1 MSKKRIRNYV
11 FLPGTAL
18 SSNAFPNAYELLLN
32 NKAFLQKE
40 SNAYIQNSIAIDQA
54 VNLNPNAVAY
64 LTTNKSFLQEEVAAY
79 ITAQVAAS
87 AGPFVGYTFD
97 AAKCKRDTGY
107 IIDAYIYDLRYGG
120 NEQTRFVASQ
130 YWLSGV
136 AQVDGDR
143 LPEVW
148 AHSKMRDIINKFV
161 LPGIS
166 YVTQQSPVVQPQ
178 VITGTHAPE
187 THIQQRVSS
196 LAFIIT
202 DVITNGLSVLQ
213 GLNNYPNG
221 VALITANKAFLK
233 DEITAWIAKQVETNT
248 APFVNFEFNA
258 LKCKRD
264 IGYIIDAYVY
274 DITNGGTEK
283 IREAVQQYWLGGVAQ
298 VDGSRAAEVAAH
310 TKLRDVINNFILP
323 RTTYPT
329 DQNPIITTQVTSLPS
344 TEAGVST
351 LITTLAGITTSVIS
365 GGLAALA
372 AVNLRPNA
380 VTLLTNNKEFLKDEI
395 TAWIAAQVAGN
406 ISPFVGYTYDS
417 AKCKRDAGF
426 VIDGYTYD
434 LRYGGTEGTRD
445 IFQQYW
451 IGTTAQVDGDR
462 SPEIAA
468 HTQLATIINDYI
480 FTRTLYTTQQSPIT
494 STQNTTGSNAEADA
508 DDIVDTLSGI
518 FLNVLADGLEE
529 LPTMPVTQSLRNFA
543 GYAYDTSKCERD
555 VGYVLDAYINDLRY
569 GGNIET
575 RFVASRYWEG
585 QVAQIDGDRRPE
597 LVTHQFIRDIINF
610 YVFTQDTYTQLQG
623 TVQLYTNNNI
633 TYESGAPA
641 RIYTLANTLLNVIEN
656 GLSSLPARQNGVTQ
670 LKIQGK
676 YNLDE
681 FLLITNTTNNQVL
694 YNFASNQY
702 GGEVSFFATYN
713 SNGFSRD
720 DDYPSFLQIAD
731 YVTSI
736 RLDVNTSSSSST
748 DDVQI
753 FVESDEQTI
762 RPWDFGTD
770 AIERMRV
777 AAPQSMLDADFEY
790 GLQPTKWQAIGLL
803 RGYPSVYEIPGSD
816 QAVISVVTDASIG
829 TASVGSSLIT
839 VTVSGAHGL
848 TVGAPFTIKALANT
862 ITGFSRAEGTFL
874 VNSIPSPTTFT
885 YYATARV
892 GTTNGQV
899 LATTYTQ
906 LRKAA
911 FYTGASVGSPTFSVF
926 SNGNSGSIDTQFNS
940 PTASD
945 SIAFTGAAPI
955 IGSPLSGTGIATG
968 TQISGVVGNG
978 GIVVSTT
985 IQTNTSPGVNTLEID
1000 NPSGVLE
1007 GLGIDRGDGQAIFIN
1022 SISGNT
1028 VTFTGNI
1035 TNSRVGST
1043 AEYTSVTGADVAPIG
1058 TGASFNFQR
1067 LNGNYVFLGVAE
1079 GGQNYKVGDKVRID
1093 GADLEGASTTND
1105 IVITILATE
1114 SGGSISNTD
1123 SAVGI
1128 SFTGT
1133 SASGAVTY
1141 TALPQDATSGSGI
1154 NSSFTVIRT
1163 DTGDSTA
1170 GTYSVSVVNPGSSFA
1185 PGDTITI
1192 FGGNLGGGAPNDLTI
1207 TVGLTG
1213 LFGAI
1218 DTFTFSGQ
1226 ALGTDKI
1233 FSDLVSTN
1241 VAQPS
1246 FGAVFTVERSGGDYT
1261 VQITNGGSDYVV
1273 GNQIIVSGN
1282 LLGGTTPANNLL
1294 ITVNAV
1300 DAGVIEGVAFS
1311 GTAINGDAIDFY
1323 SVIQLSAATTIAI
1336 GSGTTLNYTGIAQ
1349 IEVAFLTAH
1358 GLIPGA
1364 SITTAITSS
1373 GTNHALAGGPFYVES
1388 TPTPETLRYTARTSG
1403 TVQTAVPLTGILY
1416 TRSDSYFIHRPYDGG
1431 VQLGTGGPQHGA
1443 QAIRM
1448 SKKYI
1453 RYQSGKGI
1461 MYTTGALFAPSY
1473 DIQSINA
1480 SGTTVGSFITVVLD
1494 DVDHGCQVGG
1504 VITITGI
1511 ETAGYNGEY
1520 TVSDVVNERQ
1530 LVVQATSVLSN
1541 VYGTIGPAAKISL
1554 KRWHGATVRAGAF
1567 DEQNGIFWQYNGN
1580 QLAVGLRSSTFQI
1593 AGTVN
1598 ITKDTNLMTGSN
1610 TRFRD
1615 QLKAGDKIVIKGM
1628 THVITRISSQTSLTV
1643 SPDYRGAVDAVSAK
1657 LCKIEDI
1664 IVTQD
1669 KFNRDRLDGTGPSG
1683 YNVNT
1688 STMQMIGI
1696 QYSWYGAGFIDFML
1710 RGSDGNYIFAHRIRN
1725 SNVNTEA
1732 YMRTGNLPVRYEVI
1746 NESATGKLASSIT
1759 ATQTTLPLLD
1769 ASEFP
1774 DDSGLVYV
1782 DNELIAFT
1790 GKSGNTLTG
1799 CTRSAPLTNFVA
1811 GASRTFRGGSAST
1824 HEYNTGVVL
1833 VSTTISPII
1842 SHWGSAFLT
1851 DGLFDEDRGY
1861 IFSYASTGV
1870 SVTTTKQ
1877 TAFLIR
1883 LAPSVSNAIVGD
1895 LGERELLNR
1904 AQLLL
1909 KSVAVTS
1916 DTGSGGIVIEGVLN
1930 PSNYPTDPTL
1940 ITWGALSGL
1949 SAGGQ
1954 PSFAQIAPGG
1964 SVSWSSATQTTATAT
1979 TTADINGNL
1988 VVPNKAVFAR
1998 SSGTNILYVT
2008 QTSWST
2014 INASTGFLINDG
2026 KYPAGTTIST
2036 QTASPSPVATT
2047 INEASGSARI
2057 RNDWTFSTNV
2067 LYVLASDWNSLTNP
2081 SNATGMRP
2089 TSGFPAGTFVTAVS
2103 SSFFTNGRQVY
2114 QLTFS
2119 QFSTSAFFND
2129 QVVTFSLGG
2138 TQTTDLSRIYFTS
2151 GSWNALPLDVPA
2163 VGTATSDANFAGGTT
2178 ISAITATRTFA
2189 GTSYVAVTFSN
2200 AASAITGGTTVTFS
2214 TIPYFTL
2221 TLSSSSTSSVAAN
2234 ANVQLTLR
2242 QSTTNTNFA
2251 FITQASWETL
2261 VSTYTA
2267 GIGTEIADAKFPA
2280 GARISNVSALSTFA
2294 STNYYRLTF
2303 NQTSTAAITASSTI
2317 TFRFGQPPYALP
2329 GETVFSFIAAPG
2341 ESAELD
2347 LGELKELT
2355 NTTLG
2360 GRGTYPNGPDV
2371 LAINVYKASGT
2382 ALNSNIILRWGEA
2395 QA

>member
-11 FLPGTAL
+11 FLPGTAS
-18 SSNAFPNAYELLLN
+18 SSNAFPNAYELLFN

-54 VNLNPNAVAY
+54 VNLNPNAVTY
-64 LTTNKSFLQEEVAAY
+64 LTDNKLFLQEEVAAY

-87 AGPFVGYTFD
+87 AGPFAGYTFD

-120 NEQTRFVASQ
+120 NEQTRYVASQ

-166 YVTQQSPVVQPQ
+166 YSTQQSPIVQAQ

-187 THIQQRVSS
+187 THVQQRISS

-213 GLNNYPNG
+213 GLDNYPRAVN
-221 VALITANKAFLK
+221 LINSNKAFLK
-233 DEITAWIAKQVETNT
+233 DEITAWIATQVETNT
-248 APFVNFEFNA
+248 APFVGFTYSP

-274 DITNGGTEK
+274 DIKNGGTEK
-283 IREAVQQYWLGGVAQ
+283 TREAVQQYWLGGVAQ
-298 VDGSRAAEVAAH
+298 VDGNRDAEVAAH

-323 RTTYPT
+323 RTTYPS
-329 DQNPIITTQVTSLPS
+329 DQDPVITTQVTSLPP
-344 TEAGVST
+344 TEAGVT
-351 LITTLAGITTSVIS
+351 TIITTLANITTSVIS

-380 VTLLTNNKEFLKDEI
+380 VSLLTNNKEFLKDEI

-426 VIDGYTYD
+426 VIDGYIYD

-451 IGTTAQVDGDR
+451 IGTTPQVDGDR
-462 SPEIAA
+462 APEIAA

-494 STQNTTGSNAEADA
+494 STQNTSGSNAEADA
-508 DDIVDTLSGI
+508 DDIIDVLNGI
-518 FLNVLADGLEE
+518 FLNVLADGLDE

-555 VGYVLDAYINDLRY
+555 VGYVIDAYINDLRY
-569 GGNIET
+569 GGNIDT

-585 QVAQIDGDRRPE
+585 QVPQIDGDRRPE

-610 YVFTQDTYTQLQG
+610 YVFTQDTYVQLQG
-623 TVQLYTNNNI
+623 IEQRYTNNNI
-633 TYESGAPA
+633 TYEAGASN
-641 RIYTLANTLLNVIEN
+641 RIYTLTNVLLNVIEN
-656 GLSSLPARQNGVTQ
+656 GLSSLAVRENGVTQ
-670 LKIQGK
+670 IKIQGK
-676 YNLDE
+676 YDLDE
-681 FLLITNTTNNQVL
+681 LLLITNTTNNQIL
-694 YNFASNQY
+694 YNFSSDQF
-702 GGEVSFFATYN
+702 GGSISFFATYN
-713 SNGFSRD
+713 SNGISRD
-720 DDYPSFLQIAD
+720 EDYPSFLQIAD

-736 RLDVNTSSSSST
+736 ILDVDTSTSSNT
-748 DDVQI
+748 DDIQI
-753 FVESDEQTI
+753 FVENDEQTI

-770 AIERMRV
+770 AIERMRI

-816 QAVISVVTDASIG
+816 QAVISVSTDASIG
-829 TASVGSSLIT
+829 TAGIGASLIT
-839 VTVSGAHGL
+839 VSVSGAHGL
-848 TVGAPFTIKALANT
+848 TVGLPFTIKALANT

-874 VNSIPSPTTFT
+874 VNSVPSPTTFT

-892 GTTNGQV
+892 GTSNGQI

-911 FYTGASVGSPTFSVF
+911 FYTGASVGTPTFSIY
-926 SNGNSGSIDTQFNS
+926 SNGNAGTIDTQFN
-940 PTASD
+940 TAANANSF
-945 SIAFTGAAPI
+945 AFTGAAPV

-968 TQISGVVGNG
+968 TQVSGVVGNG
-978 GIVVSTT
+978 GIVASTN
-985 IQTNTSPGVNTLEID
+985 IRTNTSPGVNSFEID
-1000 NPSGVLE
+1000 STTGVFE
-1007 GLGIDRGDGQAIFIN
+1007 GLGIDRGDGQSVFIN

-1028 VTFTGNI
+1028 ITLTGNI

-1043 AEYTSVTGADVAPIG
+1043 AEYANATGVDVAPIG
-1058 TGASFNFQR
+1058 TGATFNFQR
-1067 LNGNYVFLGVAE
+1067 LNGTYAFLGVAN
-1079 GGQNYKVGDKVRID
+1079 GGQNYKVGDKIRID
-1093 GADLEGASTTND
+1093 GANLEGASTTND

-1133 SASGAVTY
+1133 SVSGTVTY
-1141 TALPQDATSGSGI
+1141 TALPQDSTSGTGI
-1154 NSSFTVIRT
+1154 NSSFTVIRS
-1163 DTGDSTA
+1163 DTGDSSI
-1170 GTYSVSVVNPGSSFA
+1170 GVYSVSIVNPGSGFA

-1192 FGGNLGGGAPNDLTI
+1192 YGGNLGGANANNLTI

-1213 LFGAI
+1213 GLGNI
-1218 DTFTFSGQ
+1218 STFTFAGV
-1226 ALGTDKI
+1226 ATGTDKI
-1233 FSDLVSTN
+1233 FSDLVGTN
-1241 VAQPS
+1241 IAQPS
-1246 FGAVFTVERSGGDYT
+1246 FGAAFTVNRSAGDYT
-1261 VQITNGGSDYVV
+1261 VQIANGGSNYSV
-1273 GNQIIVSGN
+1273 GNQIIISGN
-1282 LLGGTTPANNLL
+1282 LLGGTTPTNDLL

-1300 DAGVIEGVAFS
+1300 SSGVIQGIAFL
-1311 GTAINGDAIDFY
+1311 GTAISGDAIDFY
-1323 SVIQLSAATTIAI
+1323 SAIQLSAVTTIAI
-1336 GSGTTLNYTGIAQ
+1336 GSGTTINYTGIAQ
-1349 IEVAFLTAH
+1349 IEVAFPTAH

-1373 GTNHALAGGPFYVES
+1373 GTNHGLAAGPFYIDTVP
-1388 TPTPETLRYTARTSG
+1388 TPTTLRYTARTSG
-1403 TVQTAVPLTGILY
+1403 VIQTAVALTGILY

-1453 RYQSGKGI
+1453 RYQSGKGV

-1473 DIQSINA
+1473 DIQNIEST
-1480 SGTTVGSFITVVLD
+1480 GTSPGSFITVILD

-1504 VITITGI
+1504 IISISGI
-1511 ETAGYNGEY
+1511 ETAGYNGQY
-1520 TVSDVVNERQ
+1520 TVSGIVNERQ
-1530 LVVQATSVLSN
+1530 LIVQATSVLGN

-1554 KRWHGATVRAGAF
+1554 KSWHGATVRAGVF
-1567 DEQNGIFWQYNGN
+1567 DEQNGMFWQYNGN
-1580 QLAVGLRSSTFQI
+1580 QLAVGLRSSTFQV
-1593 AGTVN
+1593 AGVAN
-1598 ITKDTNLMTGSN
+1598 ITKDTNLITGVN

-1615 QLKAGDKIVIKGM
+1615 QLKSGDKIVIKGM
-1628 THVITRISSQTSLTV
+1628 THVINRITSQTSMTV
-1643 SPDYRGAVDAVSAK
+1643 TPDYRGAVDCVSGK
-1657 LCKIEDI
+1657 ICKIEDI

-1669 KFNRDRLDGTGPSG
+1669 KFNRDKLDGTGPSG
-1683 YNVNT
+1683 YNVNI

-1696 QYSWYGAGFIDFML
+1696 QYSWYGAGFIDYML

-1746 NESATGKLASSIT
+1746 NESATGKLASSVT
-1759 ATQTTLPLLD
+1759 ATQTTLPLFD

-1774 DDSGLVYV
+1774 DDSGVVYI
-1782 DNELIAFT
+1782 DNELISFS
-1790 GKSGNTLTG
+1790 GKSGNTLIG
-1799 CTRSAPLTNFVA
+1799 CTRGAPLTNFVA
-1811 GASRTFRGGSAST
+1811 GASRTFRAGAAST
-1824 HEYNTGVVL
+1824 HEYNTGIVL
-1833 VSTTISPII
+1833 VSNTISPII

-1861 IFSYASTGV
+1861 IFSYASTGISV
-1870 SVTTTKQ
+1870 STTKQ

-1909 KSVAVTS
+1909 KSISVTS
-1916 DTGSGGIVIEGVLN
+1916 DTGTGGIVIEGVLN

-1940 ITWGALSGL
+1940 ITWGGLAGL

-1964 SVSWSSATQTTATAT
+1964 SVNWTSAAQTTATAT

-1988 VVPNKAVFAR
+1988 VVPNKTVFAR
-1998 SSGTNILYVT
+1998 GSGTNILYVT
-2008 QTSWST
+2008 QTSWTT
-2014 INASTGFLINDG
+2014 INATTGFLVNDA

-2036 QTASPSPVATT
+2036 QTTSPSPVATT
-2047 INEASGSARI
+2047 LNEVTGSARV
-2057 RNDWTFSTNV
+2057 RNDWFTSTNI
-2067 LYVLASDWNSLTNP
+2067 LYVLTSDWNNITNP

-2089 TSGFPAGTFVTAVS
+2089 TSGFPAGTIVTAVS
-2103 SSFFTNGRQVY
+2103 SSFFTGGRQVY

-2119 QFSTSAFFND
+2119 NFSTSAIVQD
-2129 QVVTFSLGG
+2129 QVITFALGG
-2138 TQTTDLSRIYFTS
+2138 NQPSNLSTLYFTS
-2151 GSWNALPLDVPA
+2151 GSWNALPIDVPI
-2163 VGTATSDANFAGGTT
+2163 VGTATNDALFAGGTT
-2178 ISAITATRTFA
+2178 ISAITSTRIFS
-2189 GTSYVAVTFSN
+2189 GNSYVAVTFTN
-2200 AASAITGGTTVTFS
+2200 PASSITGGAGVTFS
-2214 TIPYFTL
+2214 TIPYFLL
-2221 TLSSSSTSSVAAN
+2221 TLSGNSTSSVAAN

-2242 QSTTNTNFA
+2242 QNTTNTNFA
-2251 FITQASWETL
+2251 YVTQASWETL

-2267 GIGTEIADAKFPA
+2267 GVGTEVSDAKFPA
-2280 GARISNVSALSTFA
+2280 GSRISNVSALSTFA

-2303 NQTSTAAITASSTI
+2303 NQTSTAVVTATSTI
-2317 TFRFGQPPYALP
+2317 TLKFGQPPYALP

-2341 ESAELD
+2341 ESAGLD

-2371 LAINVYKASGT
+2371 LAINVYKAAGA
-2382 ALNSNIILRWGEA
+2382 ALTSNIILRWGEA